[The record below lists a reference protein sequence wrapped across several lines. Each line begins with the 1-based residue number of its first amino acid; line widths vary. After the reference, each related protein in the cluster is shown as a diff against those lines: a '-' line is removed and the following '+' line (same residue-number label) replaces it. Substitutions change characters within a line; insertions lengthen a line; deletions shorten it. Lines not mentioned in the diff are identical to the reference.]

1 MHVILSNP
9 TNHQVMLDVDKFS
22 VSFETE
28 SVLLEINNDRQLMN
42 IVQKLIDSNF
52 NCHYSGTT
60 IEVYVVGVYAFDE
73 SCENILK

>member
-9 TNHQVMLDVDKFS
+9 SNHQVMLDVDRFS

-28 SVLLEINNDRQLMN
+28 SVLVEINNDKHLLNM
-42 IVQKLIDSNF
+42 VQKLIDSNF
-52 NCHYSGTT
+52 NCHYSGNT
-60 IEVYVVGVYAFDE
+60 IEVGVIGVYAFDE